1 MRKTKK
7 FKINKSFIV
16 LLIGSLFLVSISL
29 NFFLNDKITSLEES
43 FIIEKED
50 IEKRNNELILL
61 KDNEI
66 TTLCESL
73 DKLKEVNEELNN
85 SLNIMK
91 TEYEQ
96 LKEKV
101 TEFEIRINE
110 LQENINTLN

>member
-1 MRKTKK
+1 MTKIKK
-7 FKINKSFIV
+7 FKVIKSFIV
-16 LLIGSLFLVSISL
+16 LFIGSLFLVSISL

-43 FIIEKED
+43 FIIEKEN
-50 IEKRNNELILL
+50 IEKKNNELILL

-66 TTLCESL
+66 ITLCESL
-73 DKLKEVNEELNN
+73 DKLKKVNEELNN
-85 SLNIMK
+85 SLSIMK
-91 TEYEQ
+91 IEYEQ